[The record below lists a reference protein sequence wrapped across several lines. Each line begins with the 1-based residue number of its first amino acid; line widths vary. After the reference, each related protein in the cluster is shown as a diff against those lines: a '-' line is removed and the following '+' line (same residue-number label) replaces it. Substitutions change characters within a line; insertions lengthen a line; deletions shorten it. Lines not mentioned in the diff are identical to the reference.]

1 MDSSSNA
8 AVGYSPSSVATL
20 PRSNASVSAL
30 CDTNRNLETNH
41 FEASLW
47 KIILRASVVQSP
59 TEDQK
64 LYSPFS
70 CRLALTNRLQL
81 AKLSFESTTTFIRTS
96 EHTSRQDTHCTVIAI
111 PASGGCIENQEC
123 SQTFS
128 GPSVIILAPGTPFSL
143 ELSAPWEVANTL
155 IWMSIPV
162 SDLQTA
168 CLADPDKPLL
178 VLPLQ
183 SYDSIDFYS
192 EALIKKNL
200 ISEEGIGC
208 AITSILSLL
217 REDLSDS
224 KNSKSSSI
232 KMYNSILEYVGL
244 NYADRNLN
252 ADTLAKKFNMS
263 KRKLYKLFESLGV
276 SVHDK
281 IIEARLDA
289 AYMALTSPKR
299 QKIINIAYDAG
310 FNDVSTFYRQFRKRF
325 GRPPK
330 AQM

>member
-1 MDSSSNA
+1 
-8 AVGYSPSSVATL
+8 
-20 PRSNASVSAL
+20 
-30 CDTNRNLETNH
+30 
-41 FEASLW
+41 
-47 KIILRASVVQSP
+47 
-59 TEDQK
+59 
-64 LYSPFS
+64 
-70 CRLALTNRLQL
+70 
-81 AKLSFESTTTFIRTS
+81 
-96 EHTSRQDTHCTVIAI
+96 
-111 PASGGCIENQEC
+111 
-123 SQTFS
+123 
-128 GPSVIILAPGTPFSL
+128 
-143 ELSAPWEVANTL
+143 
-155 IWMSIPV
+155 
-162 SDLQTA
+162 
-168 CLADPDKPLL
+168 
-178 VLPLQ
+178 
-183 SYDSIDFYS
+183 
-192 EALIKKNL
+192 L